1 MKFLLGY
8 KKVLATNAEAGTAA
22 INKAFGQASLTIN
35 TTGISNNS
43 ITNKTPQLLR
53 TCIIIRPLFDCH
65 RKTPAITTVH
75 AIDKFNTVTSK
86 FVGLII
92 CG

>member
-8 KKVLATNAEAGTAA
+8 KNVLATNAEAGTAA
-22 INKAFGQASLTIN
+22 INKAFGQAFLTIN

-65 RKTPAITTVH
+65 IKTPAITITPATAKV
-75 AIDKFNTVTSK
+75 ITVTGK
-86 FVGLII
+86 FIGLII